1 MFLNDEILIMYSKNR
16 RYFNI
21 AKFIKHFF
29 VNGKP
34 LPVLIIRIFNQSI
47 INKPV
52 ICIGLY

>member
-34 LPVLIIRIFNQSI
+34 LPVLLIRIFNKSI
-47 INKPV
+47 INKLV
-52 ICIGLY
+52 ICTGLY